1 MPKTIKELSIAC
13 MALTTESHAK
23 LVEIRNAYMA
33 RFKAAVERAPGV
45 NLSIFC
51 CMTLNHGEIGI
62 YRELQSMGFLRP
74 IEELG
79 RAFEL
84 GSEWTPTNEAL
95 RFFRECVEGA

>member
-1 MPKTIKELSIAC
+1 MT
-13 MALTTESHAK
+13 LTRESHAK

-33 RFKAAVERAPGV
+33 RFKAAAERAPGV
-45 NLSIFC
+45 NLSIFYFVR
-51 CMTLNHGEIGI
+51 LDQGEFDI

-74 IEELG
+74 IEELA

-95 RFFRECVEGA
+95 RFFRECVDCA